1 MQVIAQFIN
10 GLTRKVPAWPLYILL
25 ALPGIAVFVG
35 EIMSPS
41 ADPVEEL
48 EHELGEFAIQLLV
61 VGMLV
66 TPVRDLLGVN
76 LIKYRRAIGVM
87 AFVYVLAHFLV
98 YLLLDAQLDWGVIW
112 QDLSQRTYIIVGFI
126 SFLILIP
133 LAATSNNWALRK
145 MGPVRWRR
153 LHYFVY
159 PAVILGA
166 VHYVMLEKV
175 WDEEALMYLAIMI
188 VLVGYRFWPKGVWP
202 KRTRARA

>member
-1 MQVIAQFIN
+1 MQAIAQFIN

-35 EIMSPS
+35 EIMNPS

-112 QDLSQRTYIIVGFI
+112 KDLSQRTYIIVGFI

>member
-1 MQVIAQFIN
+1 MQAIAQFIN

-98 YLLLDAQLDWGVIW
+98 YLFLDAQLDWGVIW
-112 QDLSQRTYIIVGFI
+112 KDLSQRTYIIVGFI

>member
-1 MQVIAQFIN
+1 MQAIAQFIN

-35 EIMSPS
+35 EIMNPS

-98 YLLLDAQLDWGVIW
+98 YLLLDAQLDWAVIW
-112 QDLSQRTYIIVGFI
+112 KDLSQRTYIIVGFI